1 MRNIHKSQYGN
12 FGAVSTPEYVDVGLT
27 THHTLT
33 PIIINKYG
41 SYGAKDITQ
50 LSGWQTL
57 TLDESLTPFQNQV
70 DSDRLTLART
80 HANQTTPISNAE
92 QPLVCTGAEF
102 IVSQL
107 ASPRFVHRAKKDGT
121 VIDVDPNKTITVKYK
136 DGTDDIFDIIPR
148 MSRTKRGSYISL
160 EMNTLEK
167 DEKFKAN
174 QPIAFSKNFNQKGV
188 YCAGKNINIAIINY
202 MGLNHED
209 SYIISKAL
217 ADETL
222 TDTVEEV
229 QAIIPPNTKI
239 INIEKEKGKHVNNG
253 DILVEFSYD
262 SNLDEYLDMTEL
274 NLEDPENETSQE
286 IYSSGIKS
294 IKLLAPEGEIVD
306 IKVYINNKVSAD
318 KQLLSFHNTLVKE
331 QKEIIAKLAPGKEK
345 DNQLSITDNMNLNFI
360 NIGDHKIKGNIFV
373 GSRVVYYIK
382 KQKSV
387 NIGDK
392 ISNRYGAKGVI
403 SKVLEDA
410 PKGEFTE
417 KIDVFL
423 SPISIIGRKNIALI
437 KELYLGKIFFHANK
451 KLEEMC
457 DDPKITNDKLAK
469 FILDLYGI
477 IGPKKILD
485 RVTEN
490 VNSYTGNKL
499 RTAIK
504 DDEINLYCIVEPFE
518 DISFKSIRSAAEFL
532 KIPLEEKVYIPELD
546 RWTDVAVPV
555 GISYYMFLE
564 HYSGVYSNIR
574 GTGKF
579 TGLTRQPTKRKAQGG
594 GQSIANL
601 DLYSFLTYDTN
612 GIISELLGPRS
623 DEHRSK
629 RELYNEIIE
638 TGEMPSLPEST
649 KTGGTKDI
657 FNLYILGMG
666 LNIT

>member
-262 SNLDEYLDMTEL
+262 SNLDEYLDMAEL

>member
-403 SKVLEDA
+403 SKVLEDP

-457 DDPKITNDKLAK
+457 DDSKITNDKLAK

-490 VNSYTGNKL
+490 VNSFTGNKL

-564 HYSGVYSNIR
+564 HYSDVYSNIR